1 MEVQM
6 KGWKKFT
13 GHDGDGFE
21 ASVYVD
27 GKRTVLVVDHAYGGE
42 FDYHIFDQER
52 FDALEAKVKSLP
64 ALESDY
70 VMEDGDPMMLDMD
83 LDLWIG
89 EYLCP
94 LAEYAKARKPM
105 TLGPDGKYYTWS
117 GTYKKADRERLL
129 RQMSQ
134 SEKSIGHR
142 LLNGRPAIVELE

>member
-27 GKRTVLVVDHAYGGE
+27 GKRTVLCVDHAYGGE
-42 FDYHIFDQER
+42 LDYHIFDQER

-64 ALESDY
+64 GWTSEYLED
-70 VMEDGDPMMLDMD
+70 ETTFPMTLDV
-83 LDLWIG
+83 WI
-89 EYLCP
+89 EEELCP